1 MTGYVAHEF
10 GVPLAAFVNPELTV
24 FSLSRLALR
33 EEVRGR
39 GRLSLEDHKQQ
50 IALLCAGKAVLS
62 ATAEYFLAIY

>member
-1 MTGYVAHEF
+1 MAGYVAHEF

-33 EEVRGR
+33 EEVYGPRR
-39 GRLSLEDHKQQ
+39 FSLKDHRQQ

-62 ATAEYFLAIY
+62 ATAGYFLAIC